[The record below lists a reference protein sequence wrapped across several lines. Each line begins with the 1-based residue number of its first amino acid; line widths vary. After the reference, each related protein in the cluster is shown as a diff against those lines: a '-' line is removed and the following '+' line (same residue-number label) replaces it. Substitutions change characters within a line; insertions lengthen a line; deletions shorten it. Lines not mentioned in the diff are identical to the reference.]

1 VRVRSVL
8 ALLLAGMLLAA
19 GVASAQDTTTEP
31 LGDYTTTTPT
41 VTTPPVTTPTEED
54 SPGSEVGGEEESSG
68 AAPSGEAPNVAS
80 QPAGSA
86 PSSLAFTGADP
97 LLLIVLG
104 LGLAGGTTALLVR
117 ERRRST
123 QGR

>member
-1 VRVRSVL
+1 MRVRSII
-8 ALLLAGMLLAA
+8 ALLVAGMLLAA

-31 LGDYTTTTPT
+31 LSDYTTTTPT
-41 VTTPPVTTPTEED
+41 VTTPTTPT
-54 SPGSEVGGEEESSG
+54 STVGGETQTTETT
-68 AAPSGEAPNVAS
+68 PNVAS
-80 QPAGSA
+80 QSAGNA

-97 LLLIVLG
+97 LLLIALG

-117 ERRRST
+117 ERRRSS

>member
-1 VRVRSVL
+1 V
-8 ALLLAGMLLAA
+8 AGQGAGS
-19 GVASAQDTTTEP
+19 GVAPA
-31 LGDYTTTTPT
+31 
-41 VTTPPVTTPTEED
+41 
-54 SPGSEVGGEEESSG
+54 
-68 AAPSGEAPNVAS
+68 VAS
-80 QPAGSA
+80 QSAGNA

-97 LLLIVLG
+97 LLLIALG